1 MRVISG
7 TAKGRHL
14 KAPPGLGTRPMTDR
28 LKTSLFNILSP
39 YGFEGARVLDL
50 YAGSGS
56 LGIEMLSRGA
66 EWADFVE
73 QNASV
78 CRIIQDNLNTTRLAD
93 RARVYNMP
101 VARFLR
107 VASSET
113 RVASTNNSN
122 SLLATRVSQLY
133 DIIVL
138 DPPYADP
145 AISDTMQT
153 VALSSLLAEDGL
165 VVIGHANRVKLA
177 DEYGFA
183 GVGDWVM
190 GVGVEEPTPI
200 THHPSP
206 IKRVRHR
213 AMGDSA
219 FSIYEAAIRQE

>member
-14 KAPPGLGTRPMTDR
+14 KGPPGLGTRPMTDR
-28 LKTSLFNILSP
+28 LKTSLFNILTP

-101 VARFLR
+101 VARFLAR
-107 VASSET
+107 TEARGLRTESGAGNSVLSPQSSV
-113 RVASTNNSN
+113 RK
-122 SLLATRVSQLY
+122 Y
-133 DIIVL
+133 DTIVL
-138 DPPYADP
+138 
-145 AISDTMQT
+145 
-153 VALSSLLAEDGL
+153 
-165 VVIGHANRVKLA
+165 
-177 DEYGFA
+177 
-183 GVGDWVM
+183 
-190 GVGVEEPTPI
+190 
-200 THHPSP
+200 
-206 IKRVRHR
+206 
-213 AMGDSA
+213 
-219 FSIYEAAIRQE
+219 